1 MSNTS
6 MLEQAI
12 VDADALRETAL
23 RSAESSILEKYS
35 YEVKEA
41 IGSLLEQDEED
52 MMIDP
57 AMEEP
62 MEEPME
68 EVVEDQF
75 DDIPN
80 AHYQLDEIDEEQEV
94 NIDLDRLAEELKKE
108 GYGQAP
114 EDVEE
119 EEQALEE
126 TESSDDEEALEE
138 SDEEVELTEEQI
150 ASIIEKL
157 TVDVKNVPAGQPGGG
172 SNKTL
177 DRENKEIAL
186 AQEDTEESEEELEE
200 DKEKKELKDS
210 VKKLKKSNKSLSEQN
225 KKYKNM
231 LVQAKEK
238 LEEVNLS
245 NAKLLYTN
253 RVLGSTSLN
262 ERQKTKIVET
272 LSNVGSVEEA
282 KVIYETLQSA
292 VGSSR
297 KRSPQSLS
305 EAVKR
310 NSSTTIPRR
319 KEENKSDSF
328 SDRWKTLAGIK

>member
-1 MSNTS
+1 

-23 RSAESSILEKYS
+23 RSAESAILEKYS

-41 IGSLLEQDEED
+41 IGSLLEQDEE
-52 MMIDP
+52 MALEP

-62 MEEPME
+62 MEELVE
-68 EVVEDQF
+68 EPTEEQLV
-75 DDIPN
+75 DIPN
-80 AHYQLDEIDEEQEV
+80 AHYQKEEIGEDQEV
-94 NIDLDRLAEELKKE
+94 NIDLDKLAEELKKE
-108 GYGQAP
+108 TGEELQ
-114 EDVEE
+114 EDTEE
-119 EEQALEE
+119 ENLEE
-126 TESSDDEEALEE
+126 GGDEENLEE
-138 SDEEVELTEEQI
+138 GGDEEIELTEEQI

-157 TVDVKNVPAGQPGGG
+157 TIDVKNVPAGQPGGG
-172 SNKTL
+172 SNRTL

-186 AQEDTEESEEELEE
+186 AQKDTEDVEELEE
-200 DKEKKELKDS
+200 DEEKKELEES
-210 VKKLKKSNKSLSEQN
+210 VKKLKKSYKTLSEQN

-231 LVQAKEK
+231 LMQAKEK

-262 ERQKTKIVET
+262 ERQKTKIVEA
-272 LSNVGSVEEA
+272 LSNSDSVEEA

-297 KRSPQSLS
+297 KRNPQSLS

-319 KEENKSDSF
+319 KEENKSDPF